1 MSTSEGAF
9 DATLPVAAHMPGGGF
24 VSMSFK
30 LALRNL
36 LEAVETLV
44 EVRARCLPVVFPFG
58 IVVELSWRPSGC
70 GKDTGVETFA

>member
-1 MSTSEGAF
+1 
-9 DATLPVAAHMPGGGF
+9 
-24 VSMSFK
+24 MSFK